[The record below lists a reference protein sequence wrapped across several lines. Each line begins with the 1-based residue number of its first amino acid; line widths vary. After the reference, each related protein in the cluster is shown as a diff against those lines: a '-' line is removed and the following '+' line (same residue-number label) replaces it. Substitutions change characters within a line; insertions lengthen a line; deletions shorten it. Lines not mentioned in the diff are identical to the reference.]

1 MEKISTEQA
10 IEAIIEKDPRY
21 PREAYEF
28 VRESLDC
35 TIRLFRK
42 DAVGKE
48 RHVTGK
54 ELLEGMRRHAL
65 DQFGPLAHTVL
76 TSWNL
81 RTGEDGGEIVFNM
94 VNARVLSK
102 TDRDKRE
109 DFQNGY
115 DFEEAFKRPFE
126 PPPRTSAQ
134 PTPQSTKPRSVQST

>member
-54 ELLEGMRRHAL
+54 ELLEGLRRHAL

-81 RTGEDGGEIVFNM
+81 RAGEDVGEIVFNM

-115 DFEEAFKRPFE
+115 DFEETFKRPFE
-126 PPPRTSAQ
+126 PSPRTSAR
-134 PTPQSTKPRSVQST
+134 PTPSPTKPRSVQST